1 MKTTELLASSLSLAL
16 AMPFPAPAAAASVPS
31 VGPGRSVGVDPYVA
45 EFEAEMKS
53 LTGRMES
60 VGMAMKAV
68 KIPPKSLS
76 GSIAARAAVAAQHAK
91 MAGLKAEARAAHD
104 RMLEHLQK
112 RPESAPALGRAPRPA
127 QPSGR
132 EPGAEP
138 KQKHGSAFFG
148 SARAELAAQA
158 SPETMR
164 DALNP
169 AGSPESRPRLK
180 VLAPR
185 PGGSTA
191 AKIPEARSSAPAAG
205 GPMAADSRL
214 AGRSPDPTPAGM
226 RAPAAPGVGV
236 SRAAGS
242 PADPW
247 RQVVAFS
254 RGAPK
259 GGRPSRPTLKPI
271 SSKFGYN
278 NTSGGLGTPVAL
290 KTPGAGY
297 GDAPPAAPAAPAASF
312 GLGLAAAA
320 PQSGGAGLGGSG
332 LSSGAGGPAEPKQP
346 ANPAIETLS
355 SNKSDVAARAEQK
368 MEQRRQ
374 EARADAREARQQA
387 AQAEQANKQMMAQM
401 AGQAAQLAGQALEKA
416 GGGGGGGGGG
426 DKGGGGGGGGKGGG
440 ADAGGGGRDFE
451 SSLKSAMEPFENATS
466 MASDIAAAQEADI
479 AKSLEVVA
487 ADKAAA
493 KEQAE
498 LEQRMAEAAGLP
510 TIPNAPELAEESTD
524 P

>member
-1 MKTTELLASSLSLAL
+1 MKTTEMLASSLSLAL
-16 AMPFPAPAAAASVPS
+16 AVPFPAPATAAPVPS
-31 VGPGRSVGVDPYVA
+31 VGQGRSVGVDPYVA
-45 EFEAEMKS
+45 EFEAEMKD

-60 VGMAMKAV
+60 VGRAMKAV

-76 GSIAARAAVAAQHAK
+76 GSMAARAAVAAQQAK
-91 MAGLKAEARAAHD
+91 MEGLKAEARAAHD

-112 RPESAPALGRAPRPA
+112 RPEGALALGRAPRPA

-138 KQKHGSAFFG
+138 KPRHGSAFFG

-158 SPETMR
+158 SPEAMR

-169 AGSPESRPRLK
+169 AGPLESRPRLK
-180 VLAPR
+180 VLTPLPG
-185 PGGSTA
+185 PGGSAA
-191 AKIPEARSSAPAAG
+191 AKIPEARPAATAAG
-205 GPMAADSRL
+205 GPMPADSRL
-214 AGRSPDPTPAGM
+214 ASRDSDPMPTGK
-226 RAPAAPGVGV
+226 RVPAAPIAGA
-236 SRAAGS
+236 SREAAS

-254 RGAPK
+254 RGTPK

-297 GDAPPAAPAAPAASF
+297 GDAPAAAPAAPASSF

-332 LSSGAGGPAEPKQP
+332 LSSGAGGPAEPKQTP
-346 ANPAIETLS
+346 NPAIEALS

-416 GGGGGGGGGG
+416 GGGGGGGG
-426 DKGGGGGGGGKGGG
+426 DKGGGGGKGGG
-440 ADAGGGGRDFE
+440 GDAGGGGRDFE
-451 SSLKSAMEPFENATS
+451 SSLKSAMEPFENATG

-493 KEQAE
+493 KEKAE
-498 LEQRMAEAAGLP
+498 MEQQVAEAAGLP